1 MKAFNLTAQDSEH
14 IIDAVNE
21 VSNNTAV
28 SSADLATNIGKASA
42 ALAAGGNTYEDTLS
56 MMTGIV
62 EITRNGAKASR
73 GLISVQSR
81 YNQIIDETSSTGQ
94 KLTKWYKQHNIA
106 IKDEQGQQR
115 KLYDTLTDVSKIW
128 NTLSKDEQLYYL
140 NIQAGANQTQN
151 LSALLTNF
159 NQVLYAHEL
168 ALNSD
173 GSAINE
179 NARAMENLNKRI
191 DAVKAAWKSLVI
203 ELADSEQIGNLLD
216 TVASILNTIANNEKA
231 INAILTIGKALAIYT
246 GLKISKNIFS
256 GFITSGKNAV
266 VTGKKVVSVLKSIIS
281 SLKELPKY
289 IATIKALGLKDSLT
303 WLKSFVPWVSKLGPA
318 LAAIT
323 PWLVAF
329 AAVGVSSGKFS
340 EWYNKSKIANTDDIE
355 EQAEAYKNLVVAY
368 EKYEGHK
375 GKGYRKVSGDKAI
388 AAEVER
394 IGELNE
400 KYKQGKLSVEEYMDK
415 VGDITNL
422 ENYYNALSAIVDKGD
437 SLTPQQA
444 EHYNQLKALFST
456 YGKVSTKAEE
466 YANAMKIVE
475 TYTDDSITVNS
486 LFKDSLTAAGG
497 EYKFVSKAAKE
508 AAQKQLE
515 TEMALTEAT
524 LAQVSTRMAAKLSE
538 FGVYEEYV
546 SSFFANASP
555 TAAGAFASSEEGKK
569 ALALAETYYKI
580 KQLKDK
586 VDKMKI
592 TKTTTVTDDEG
603 DGDGDSDK
611 QANDAQQKLE
621 QRKKWLENYIT
632 AQRELYQKGEID
644 ATTYYSNVQKKGKKY
659 YDQLKAMGSDY
670 ADAAE
675 SMLEQY
681 KSTNTT
687 AVKDIFTEIEY
698 QYKQGR
704 ITGQEYYEQLWKY
717 AKKFYKNGKIEFS
730 DYRDYI
736 EKGYTELFGSI
747 EQEYENGTITAEQYA
762 KRVAEAQ
769 SAALKKINA
778 SGFGAS
784 VKKELKTALT
794 DAVKEAKV
802 SVAKA
807 LKEAAVAAAE
817 AAVEAAEKKL
827 EEAEAALSKSEAFI
841 SALDFYAQEQMDA
854 IDKVIEGYN
863 AEIDKLNEKK
873 ELLDEQNDALDKQ
886 AERIKLVNELE
897 DAKKQKTV
905 RLYDSR
911 YGWIWSADQ
920 SKVKQAQEALDEFD
934 TTQKREK
941 EKKAIENEVKAI
953 EKLIK
958 QKESEKQAYQ
968 DVIDEQTKAL
978 NRYNIEAELGKTIEE
993 AIFDA
998 RTQNFTNWKDN
1009 YLIGTQEVIE
1019 ATERV
1024 TQAQE
1029 ALNKAQENLNIE
1041 QNRDWSSYDVDTT
1054 TTTPTKTTETR
1065 YTTKTNQP
1073 YEYDYSKTA
1082 VENWNAGQKA
1092 NLAYYDKLGKKY
1104 KKWTDDDGK
1113 IHYKLLA
1120 KGSLG
1125 VPKSAIYNVN
1135 ELGDEL
1141 IVPPK
1146 GNFDYLKK
1154 GTGVIPANLT
1164 KNLMDWG
1171 KFNPS
1176 NFALNN
1182 QPSSVTNDH
1191 SITIQNLT
1199 VQSDNAK
1206 DFVRQLQNLAIV
1218 RS

>member
-1 MKAFNLTAQDSEH
+1 M
-14 IIDAVNE
+14 
-21 VSNNTAV
+21 
-28 SSADLATNIGKASA
+28 
-42 ALAAGGNTYEDTLS
+42 
-56 MMTGIV
+56 
-62 EITRNGAKASR
+62 
-73 GLISVQSR
+73 
-81 YNQIIDETSSTGQ
+81 
-94 KLTKWYKQHNIA
+94 
-106 IKDEQGQQR
+106 
-115 KLYDTLTDVSKIW
+115 
-128 NTLSKDEQLYYL
+128 
-140 NIQAGANQTQN
+140 
-151 LSALLTNF
+151 LTNF

-191 DAVKAAWKSLVI
+191 DAVKAAWESLVI

-231 INAILTIGKALAIYT
+231 INAILTIGKALAVYT

-256 GFITSGKNAV
+256 GFITSAIATGGKI
-266 VTGKKVVSVLKSIIS
+266 VSILGSIIAL
-281 SLKELPKY
+281 LKDLSTY
-289 IATIKALGLKDSLT
+289 IALIKEFGLASTISTFL
-303 WLKSFVPWVSKLGPA
+303 PA
-318 LAAIT
+318 LSGIATKITAIGGALATATPYLATATSYIAVFGSLAAAIG
-323 PWLVAF
+323 LA
-329 AAVGVSSGKFS
+329 SGKLS

-400 KYKQGKLSVEEYMDK
+400 KYKQGKLSVEEYMNK

-437 SLTPQQA
+437 SLTPQQT

-538 FGVYEEYV
+538 FGAYEEYV

-580 KQLKDK
+580 KQLKNK

-603 DGDGDSDK
+603 GGDGDSDK

-778 SGFGAS
+778 SGLGAS

-905 RLYDSR
+905 RMYDESL
-911 YGWIWSADQ
+911 GWINKMS
-920 SKVKQAQEALDEFD
+920 LYI
-934 TTQKREK
+934 
-941 EKKAIENEVKAI
+941 AICI
-953 EKLIK
+953 E
-958 QKESEKQAYQ
+958 
-968 DVIDEQTKAL
+968 
-978 NRYNIEAELGKTIEE
+978 
-993 AIFDA
+993 
-998 RTQNFTNWKDN
+998 
-1009 YLIGTQEVIE
+1009 
-1019 ATERV
+1019 
-1024 TQAQE
+1024 
-1029 ALNKAQENLNIE
+1029 
-1041 QNRDWSSYDVDTT
+1041 
-1054 TTTPTKTTETR
+1054 
-1065 YTTKTNQP
+1065 
-1073 YEYDYSKTA
+1073 
-1082 VENWNAGQKA
+1082 
-1092 NLAYYDKLGKKY
+1092 
-1104 KKWTDDDGK
+1104 
-1113 IHYKLLA
+1113 
-1120 KGSLG
+1120 
-1125 VPKSAIYNVN
+1125 
-1135 ELGDEL
+1135 
-1141 IVPPK
+1141 
-1146 GNFDYLKK
+1146 
-1154 GTGVIPANLT
+1154 
-1164 KNLMDWG
+1164 
-1171 KFNPS
+1171 
-1176 NFALNN
+1176 
-1182 QPSSVTNDH
+1182 
-1191 SITIQNLT
+1191 
-1199 VQSDNAK
+1199 
-1206 DFVRQLQNLAIV
+1206 
-1218 RS
+1218 